1 MKQIIAIDGPSG
13 VGKSSVSK
21 QLAKALGWTYLDT
34 GATYR
39 AVTLA
44 WLRSDRKVERLADGA
59 WLAGLDIDFREGA
72 VYLNGEDVSQA
83 IRTEEVTAQVSLV
96 SAQPGVRTDLTR
108 LQRKI
113 GNLRPCILDG
123 RDIGTVVFP
132 DAFLKVFLTAGEAV
146 RARRRWAQLGGERS
160 GRNFEQV
167 LEDQRVR
174 DRKDASR
181 SLAPLKKADDAWELD
196 TDTYDQDQ
204 VAALIEREARR
215 RLGEGSEPGN
225 P

>member
-1 MKQIIAIDGPSG
+1 M
-13 VGKSSVSK
+13 
-21 QLAKALGWTYLDT
+21 
-34 GATYR
+34 
-39 AVTLA
+39 
-44 WLRSDRKVERLADGA
+44 
-59 WLAGLDIDFREGA
+59 
-72 VYLNGEDVSQA
+72 
-83 IRTEEVTAQVSLV
+83 TAQVSLG

-132 DAFLKVFLTAGEAV
+132 DAFLKVFLTAGESV

-160 GRNFEQV
+160 GRSFEQV

-196 TDTYDQDQ
+196 TDAYDQDQ
-204 VAALIEREARR
+204 VVALIEREARR
-215 RLGEGSEPGN
+215 RLGEGTESEN